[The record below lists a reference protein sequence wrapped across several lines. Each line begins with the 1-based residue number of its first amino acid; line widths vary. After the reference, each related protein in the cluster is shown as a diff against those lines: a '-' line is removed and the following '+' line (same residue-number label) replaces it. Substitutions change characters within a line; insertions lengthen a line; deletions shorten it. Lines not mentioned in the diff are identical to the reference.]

1 LNPYIINSIKGEI
14 MSASSV
20 TGVGGGSAGR
30 NNNNKDTRLKGPRIV
45 ASGYFQT
52 SSDDEPKFNVI
63 FPRELKNGID
73 NYVVLVTVENPLPDD
88 EGLDSNFQGVNYHH
102 RVTKLD
108 SRWSQSEDDWQYDD
122 DVTPGGMTG
131 FVIHLSA
138 PAGGGEGTRDT
149 QIMWMVMTVG
159 YDISEFVDE

>member
-1 LNPYIINSIKGEI
+1 
-14 MSASSV
+14 M
-20 TGVGGGSAGR
+20 
-30 NNNNKDTRLKGPRIV
+30 
-45 ASGYFQT
+45 
-52 SSDDEPKFNVI
+52 
-63 FPRELKNGID
+63 
-73 NYVVLVTVENPLPDD
+73 VTVENPLPDD